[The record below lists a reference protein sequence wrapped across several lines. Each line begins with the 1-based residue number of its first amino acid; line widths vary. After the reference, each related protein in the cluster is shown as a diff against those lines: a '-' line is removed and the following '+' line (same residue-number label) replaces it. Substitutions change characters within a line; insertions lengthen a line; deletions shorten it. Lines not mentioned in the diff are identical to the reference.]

1 LFLKQILA
9 LTSNFGEAPILE
21 TTTRREVESA
31 SPSVPASASTEFY
44 PSQTHNI
51 NFDFDADP
59 QQVGGID
66 PEKDDGKSLSSP
78 VSIHLYKPKIKQPRL

>member
-21 TTTRREVESA
+21 TTTRREVESS

-66 PEKDDGKSLSSP
+66 PEKDDGKSQSCQFQF
-78 VSIHLYKPKIKQPRL
+78 ILYKPKIKQPRL